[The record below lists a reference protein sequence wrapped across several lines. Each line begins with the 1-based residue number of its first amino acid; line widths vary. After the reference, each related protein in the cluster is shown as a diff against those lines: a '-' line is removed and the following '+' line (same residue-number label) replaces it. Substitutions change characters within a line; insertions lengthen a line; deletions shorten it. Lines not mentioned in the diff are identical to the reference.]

1 MILGFVWDSQVLD
14 IAKKVKS
21 IVDLSGSIRR
31 LLWHGS
37 ELVLVLADWSH
48 DACGRHISWQ
58 TTHANAKL
66 SGGTGGPW
74 KTCGGMRAA
83 ACARGYAVLASG
95 KSMYLVAFEPRYYP
109 MKFRCVCVWQVCSVS
124 VFVYTVFVLCLN
136 CYYGKKRTSP
146 SQKNNAHYRQTRGL
160 TAENTSSQ
168 RSNSNANFT
177 VFFSFSL
184 VQN

>member
-109 MKFRCVCVWQVCSVS
+109 MKFRCVMHCMWQQVCSVS
-124 VFVYTVFVLCLN
+124 VVIYSFCSIFAWTVITI
-136 CYYGKKRTSP
+136 KRSILRKRKIEEQCP
-146 SQKNNAHYRQTRGL
+146 L
-160 TAENTSSQ
+160 P
-168 RSNSNANFT
+168 SNAWPH
-177 VFFSFSL
+177 S
-184 VQN
+184 